1 MLNSKLFLL
10 KLSIPPTVKCKTPG
24 KVHLEL
30 EISIILI
37 LNMQASVII

>member
-10 KLSIPPTVKCKTPG
+10 KLSIPLTVECWTPE